1 MTGLPLWARHRR
13 EQEEPPPAWFT
24 FHIGRTAS
32 CHSESSP
39 LQGSQHFT
47 LLTHFFLYQ
56 RGWQMTKRKKKKNK
70 HTDSSYTTD
79 CLTAREE
86 NILRCL
92 ISTVGKAILTKPIN
106 PWASD
111 GTDLILSAA
120 AVRPPLC
127 VLLLCSDTL
136 HSDDDARLYFAPP
149 RNTNSH
155 SDAACSSLRSTV
167 ERERERDKLPQAERK
182 LCNRWDRRLCP
193 LWCCSLPIWLYIK
206 QWFPAV
212 VFSHCSISGQLFWTL
227 QFYW

>member
-1 MTGLPLWARHRR
+1 MVYIPHRTHR
-13 EQEEPPPAWFT
+13 FLSLR
-24 FHIGRTAS
+24 IL
-32 CHSESSP
+32 SSP
-39 LQGSQHFT
+39 GLAALYPPDT
-47 LLTHFFLYQ
+47 FLSLSA
-56 RGWQMTKRKKKKNK
+56 GMTNDKKKEKKNK

-167 ERERERDKLPQAERK
+167 ERERERETNSHRLRGSSATDEIGVSAHSGAAASPSDSILNSGFLPWSFPTAPSQANYFGHSNFTDKTKQYFKSTFRSIL
-182 LCNRWDRRLCP
+182 NR
-193 LWCCSLPIWLYIK
+193 
-206 QWFPAV
+206 
-212 VFSHCSISGQLFWTL
+212 
-227 QFYW
+227 